1 MTHLV
6 LPGIKA
12 SSPQDDGAS
21 IEEASEQHSPGV
33 CQTPSLDRLSLSALC
48 HRETRNTKFT
58 FSLGAPQSYSNS
70 VVGLM

>member
-12 SSPQDDGAS
+12 SSAQDDAPQS
-21 IEEASEQHSPGV
+21 STAPGSV
-33 CQTPSLDRLSLSALC
+33 KLC
-48 HRETRNTKFT
+48 PQIGFPCLHFVTENTKFT
-58 FSLGAPQSYSNS
+58 FSLGAPQSYCNS